1 MQVDV
6 LEYFY
11 NKLRDLN
18 GCICSTIMYDNTDY
32 VDIATSLQACHN
44 CTRSQLAEILKQM
57 NVAIQIE
64 KEQMEDK

>member
-1 MQVDV
+1 
-6 LEYFY
+6 
-11 NKLRDLN
+11 
-18 GCICSTIMYDNTDY
+18 MYDNTDY